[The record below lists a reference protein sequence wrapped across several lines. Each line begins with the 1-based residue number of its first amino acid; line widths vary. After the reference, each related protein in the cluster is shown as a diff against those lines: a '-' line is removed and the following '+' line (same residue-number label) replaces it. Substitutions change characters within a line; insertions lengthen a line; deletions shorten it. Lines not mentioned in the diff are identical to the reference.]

1 MAIAMA
7 ATTTTTPPREAV
19 GIFQDERSLRSAADA
34 LMIAG
39 IDRSSLSLLADK
51 RLVEA
56 RLGRACQSVTE
67 LEDDPEVPT
76 RHYVGIDSRIEGES
90 AIVGGCVYA
99 AAILAV
105 GVVAAANGTT
115 VEALI
120 AAAVVGGIAGLIGF
134 AVVRWL
140 EGRHS
145 RHLIDQIRR
154 GGIPLWVKVEGPEQ
168 ERRVID
174 LLQRNGASD
183 VHSHEVAQAAY
194 VVRGGVSY
202 QLSFMRAL
210 GL

>member
-7 ATTTTTPPREAV
+7 ATTMTTDTREAV
-19 GIFQDERSLRSAADA
+19 GIFQDEKSLRSAADA

-39 IDRSSLSLLADK
+39 IDRSSLSLLADR

-56 RLGRACQSVTE
+56 RLGHACESVAE

-76 RHYVGIDSRIEGES
+76 RHYVGIDSRVEGES

-105 GVVAAANGTT
+105 GIVAAANGTT

-134 AVVRWL
+134 AIVRWL

-145 RHLIDQIRR
+145 RHLLDQIRR
-154 GGIPLWVKVEGPEQ
+154 GGIPLWVRVDGPEQ
-168 ERRVID
+168 EHRAID
-174 LLQRNGASD
+174 ILQRHGASH
-183 VHSHEVAQAAY
+183 VHSHEMAQAAY